1 MGRLRQ
7 RLGAVLGGVMLAA
20 LWSAPASAMT
30 NTRFTAPSSTEGLDG
45 PTTIRV
51 ESSPE
56 GLLGEN
62 ISVSVTIT
70 PPSGGGSATTIALT
84 KKSDSVFEGT
94 WNAGAA
100 PLNGAYRLTA
110 EATSSNILGGRR
122 EEASMTALVNN
133 APNAPTG
140 VKAVLKDGVPTIS
153 WAANPEKDITAYK
166 VIRTVDGGSPSQV
179 YAGTATTATDTNAPH
194 SKALTY
200 RVTAVRK
207 SPVTTAGIESTS
219 AATSAVTVPAPPE
232 PETPAGGGPAGGAAD
247 PNKPTIPGTN
257 IVTGKETP
265 KAAVP
270 INNKN
275 FGKAIAPIVKSAPA
289 GTAFDETLPYSGVPP
304 EQFEAAGEGDA
315 SPLDTMTDAA
325 EGMTVTNPLKFIV
338 GGLLLMAASAFMWRT
353 SRKMLKGTRP
363 EDRVAPTTVNFPN
376 FRINRG

>member
-1 MGRLRQ
+1 
-7 RLGAVLGGVMLAA
+7 
-20 LWSAPASAMT
+20 
-30 NTRFTAPSSTEGLDG
+30 
-45 PTTIRV
+45 
-51 ESSPE
+51 
-56 GLLGEN
+56 
-62 ISVSVTIT
+62 
-70 PPSGGGSATTIALT
+70 
-84 KKSDSVFEGT
+84 
-94 WNAGAA
+94 
-100 PLNGAYRLTA
+100 
-110 EATSSNILGGRR
+110 
-122 EEASMTALVNN
+122 
-133 APNAPTG
+133 
-140 VKAVLKDGVPTIS
+140 
-153 WAANPEKDITAYK
+153 
-166 VIRTVDGGSPSQV
+166 
-179 YAGTATTATDTNAPH
+179 
-194 SKALTY
+194 
-200 RVTAVRK
+200 
-207 SPVTTAGIESTS
+207 
-219 AATSAVTVPAPPE
+219 
-232 PETPAGGGPAGGAAD
+232 GGGPAGGAAD